1 MSGFPSEALANN
13 TETKVFDIAVIGGGV
28 VGCAVLRAFTLAGAS
43 SVLLERGA
51 DILSGASKGNS
62 AILHTGFD
70 APTGSL
76 EHRCIREGYQEYL
89 QIHEKLNLP
98 LVKSSA
104 LMIAWTDEQARA
116 LPSIVD
122 KAHANGVADVTRISL
137 DELRRR
143 EPNLSPAAKGALHI
157 PGESFIDPWSTPLAY
172 VHQALANGARVYGLC
187 EVRSGKFNNDFW
199 RLKTSRGAV
208 KARTVINCAGN
219 FGDRVEEINRPSP
232 FEIKPRK
239 GQFLVYDK
247 PAADLFNAIILPVP
261 GKRTKGVLLFRSVFG
276 NVLVG
281 PTAEDQKNREFAGVT
296 EEVLRELKKKG
307 ESILPNLA
315 EQNIIATFA
324 ALRPATQFNDY
335 QIQAMPDRGW
345 ITVGGIR
352 STGLSSSLGIAKY
365 LLNLYEEAF
374 GKLVPL
380 EQIKWT
386 RVPNLAEHLP
396 RPFQQL
402 DAGEL
407 ICFCEMVTRQE
418 IEDTFSSI
426 CPPGDMGGLKRRTRC
441 CLGRCQG
448 YYCGYKVAHLVRGRL
463 KAPLSLE
470 EPS

>member
-1 MSGFPSEALANN
+1 MNAKKALENDIDKK
-13 TETKVFDIAVIGGGV
+13 TFDLAVIGAGV

-89 QIHEKLNLP
+89 QIHEELNLP

-104 LMIAWTDEQARA
+104 LMVAWTDEQARK
-116 LPSIVD
+116 LPGIVE
-122 KAHANGVADVTRISL
+122 KAHANGIGDVTRISL

-157 PGESFIDPWSTPLAY
+157 PGEGFIDPWSTPLAY
-172 VHQALANGARVYGLC
+172 VHQALANGASVYGLC
-187 EVRSGKFNNDFW
+187 EVRGGEFNNGLW
-199 RLKTSRGAV
+199 RLKTPRGIIN
-208 KARTVINCAGN
+208 ARTVINCAGN

-232 FEIKPRK
+232 FEIRPRK

-247 PAADLFNAIILPVP
+247 PAADLLNSIILPVP
-261 GKRTKGVLLFRSVFG
+261 GRRTKGVLLFRSVFG

-281 PTAEDQKNREFAGVT
+281 PTAEEQKDRELAEVT
-296 EEVLRELKKKG
+296 EEVLKELKTKG

-315 EQNIIATFA
+315 GQNIIATFA

-335 QIQAMPDRGW
+335 RIESMPDRGW

-365 LLNLYEEAF
+365 LLRLYEEAF

-396 RPFQQL
+396 RPFQQP

-418 IEDTFSSI
+418 IEKTFSSI
-426 CPPGDMGGLKRRTRC
+426 CPPGDIGGLKRRTRC
-441 CLGRCQG
+441 SLGRCQG
-448 YYCGYKVAHLVRGRL
+448 YYCGHRVARLVRGRL
-463 KAPLSLE
+463 KTPLSVK